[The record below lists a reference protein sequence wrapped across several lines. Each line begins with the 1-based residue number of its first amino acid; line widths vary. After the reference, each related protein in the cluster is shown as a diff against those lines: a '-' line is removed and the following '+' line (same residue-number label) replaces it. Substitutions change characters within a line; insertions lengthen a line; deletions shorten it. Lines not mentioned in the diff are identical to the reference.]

1 MKEHYDHMNIS
12 GNTILITGGTSGIG
26 LGLARRLQESGN
38 TVIVAGRRKAL
49 LDTITTENP
58 GITGLELDVADP
70 ASIKRAQETLAVS
83 HPELNVVINNAGIMR
98 PENVLD
104 AADLHTAEEHV
115 AINLLGTIRMVYAF
129 APALVGK
136 PDAAIV
142 NVSSSLAFVPFPSTP
157 TYSATKAA
165 LHSFSESLRVQ
176 LTQAGSGI
184 QVIEI
189 VPPGVRTELM
199 NQQESEHAMPLEDY
213 LTEVMSLLQDNP
225 HADELVVERALPMR
239 RAILDG
245 SYDDMLTMF
254 SNM

>member
-1 MKEHYDHMNIS
+1 MNII

-26 LGLARRLQESGN
+26 LGLAQRLHESGN
-38 TVIVAGRRKAL
+38 RVIVAGRRTAL
-49 LDTITTENP
+49 LDAITAENP

-70 ASIKRAQETLAVS
+70 ASIERARETVAVS

-98 PENVLD
+98 EENVLD
-104 AADLHTAEEHV
+104 VADVRTAEEQV
-115 AINLLGTIRMVYAF
+115 AINLLGTVRMVYAF

-176 LTQAGSGI
+176 LSKAETGI

-199 NQQESEHAMPLEDY
+199 DQQESEHAMPLEDY
-213 LTEVMSLLQDNP
+213 LTEVMGLLADNP
-225 HADELVVERALPMR
+225 HADEVVVERALPMR
-239 RAILDG
+239 RATLDG
-245 SYDDMLTMF
+245 SYNDMLTMF

>member
-1 MKEHYDHMNIS
+1 MNII

-26 LGLARRLQESGN
+26 LGLAQRLHESGN
-38 TVIVAGRRKAL
+38 RVIVAGRRTAL
-49 LDTITTENP
+49 LDAITAENP

-70 ASIKRAQETLAVS
+70 ASIERARETVAVS

-98 PENVLD
+98 EENVLD
-104 AADLHTAEEHV
+104 VADVRTAEEQV
-115 AINLLGTIRMVYAF
+115 AINLLGTVRMVYAF

-176 LTQAGSGI
+176 LSKAETGI

-199 NQQESEHAMPLEDY
+199 DQQESEHAMPLEDY
-213 LTEVMSLLQDNP
+213 LTEVMGLLADNP
-225 HADELVVERALPMR
+225 HADEVVVERALPMR
-239 RAILDG
+239 RAALDG
-245 SYDDMLTMF
+245 SYNDMLTMF